1 MLLRGVQVSFW
12 EEYISLTCL
21 FECELKVFVTSYLI
35 QVIVIVVKGKLSTK
49 SDTEVPL
56 NSKGSI
62 AENLL
67 LLRYSFIIDQ

>member
-56 NSKGSI
+56 NS
-62 AENLL
+62 
-67 LLRYSFIIDQ
+67 